1 MSDKPDGK
9 ENEDRRRFHRVTVG
23 EVVDPQL
30 SSYVVWPNN
39 ETTDIVDVS
48 YKGMAIAAPK
58 NVNLEACKDYLLKV
72 KFEHFELVEVDAQ
85 VMWANQQVVGVYLES
100 MSVSARNIF
109 NKYIDQ
115 RLKGVK
121 LRSIDPSYFKQGMD
135 CDFWLH
141 SNDVNLQIWT
151 QDKKAIRCQL
161 DMENSQ
167 IEVDRH
173 HIHIGQTNA
182 MPSPPKNPVAG
193 YDIQKHLLLQ
203 AMGILSQVKIDGL
216 DLAPLFS
223 VIKKNL
229 V

>member
-1 MSDKPDGK
+1 M
-9 ENEDRRRFHRVTVG
+9 
-23 EVVDPQL
+23 
-30 SSYVVWPNN
+30 
-39 ETTDIVDVS
+39 
-48 YKGMAIAAPK
+48 
-58 NVNLEACKDYLLKV
+58 LKV

-115 RLKGVK
+115 RLKGQITLHRPQLFQAGNG
-121 LRSIDPSYFKQGMD
+121 LR
-135 CDFWLH
+135 FWLH

-182 MPSPPKNPVAG
+182 MPSPPK
-193 YDIQKHLLLQ
+193 ILLLD
-203 AMGILSQVKIDGL
+203 MIFKSICCYRRWGY
-216 DLAPLFS
+216 
-223 VIKKNL
+223 
-229 V
+229 